1 MLCARSFPLSNR
13 LFAVA
18 ALAVLALQGCAQ
30 PTPQPTVVI
39 DAFDEGIAKT
49 CTFTPVQPKPGATVD
64 STITMTNDGWCAYRA
79 SVKSGQ
85 AFELGLVKQRPMH
98 GELLI
103 RKWNG
108 ETRVEYTPA
117 ASYVG
122 PDTFSAA
129 LRSTEGADAI
139 VKVAVTVTRGE
150 GVPVVAAPAA
160 SNEPANTTNRR
171 RAPVKK
177 KTTTN

>member
-1 MLCARSFPLSNR
+1 MSYR

-18 ALAVLALQGCAQ
+18 SVAVLALQGCAQ
-30 PTPQPTVVI
+30 PTPPAAVAV
-39 DAFDEGIAKT
+39 DALDDGVAKT

-64 STITMTNDGWCAYRA
+64 STITMTNDGWCAFRA
-79 SVKSGQ
+79 SVKTGQ
-85 AFELGLVKQRPMH
+85 AYELGLVKQRPAH

-108 ETRVEYTPA
+108 ETRVEYTPT

-122 PDTFSAA
+122 PDQFSAA
-129 LRSTEGADAI
+129 LRSADGTPDAV

-150 GVPVVAAPAA
+150 GVPAVAAPAA
-160 SNEPANTTNRR
+160 SNEPATTTTRR
-171 RAPVKK
+171 RAPAKK
-177 KTTTN
+177 K

>member
-1 MLCARSFPLSNR
+1 MSYR

-18 ALAVLALQGCAQ
+18 SVAVLALQGCAQ
-30 PTPQPTVVI
+30 PTPQPAVAI
-39 DAFDEGIAKT
+39 DALDEGIAKT
-49 CTFTPVQPKPGATVD
+49 CTFTPVQPRPSATVD

-79 SVKSGQ
+79 SVTSGQ
-85 AFELGLVKQRPMH
+85 AYVLGLVKQRPAH

-122 PDTFSAA
+122 PDQFSAA
-129 LRSTEGADAI
+129 LRAADGTPDAM
-139 VKVAVTVTRGE
+139 VKVAVTVTRGA
-150 GVPVVAAPAA
+150 GVPAVAAPEPG
-160 SNEPANTTNRR
+160 NEPATTTTTRR
-171 RAPVKK
+171 RTPAKK
-177 KTTTN
+177 K

>member
-1 MLCARSFPLSNR
+1 MSYR
-13 LFAVA
+13 LFAA
-18 ALAVLALQGCAQ
+18 AAVAVLALQGCTK
-30 PTPQPTVVI
+30 PTPQPTVEI
-39 DAFDEGIAKT
+39 DALSEGMAKT

-64 STITMTNDGWCAYRA
+64 STITMTNDGWCAFRA

-85 AFELGLVKQRPMH
+85 AYELGLVKQRPVH

-122 PDTFSAA
+122 PDQFSAA
-129 LRSTEGADAI
+129 LRSADGTPDAV

-150 GVPVVAAPAA
+150 GVPAVAAPTP
-160 SNEPANTTNRR
+160 SDEPAATRTTRR
-171 RAPVKK
+171 RTTGKK
-177 KTTTN
+177 STR

>member
-1 MLCARSFPLSNR
+1 MSYR

-18 ALAVLALQGCAQ
+18 SLAVLALQGCAQ

-39 DAFDEGIAKT
+39 DALNDGIAKT
-49 CTFTPVQPKPGATVD
+49 CTFSPMQPKPGATVEA
-64 STITMTNDGWCAYRA
+64 TITMTNDGWCAYRA
-79 SVKSGQ
+79 SVKTGQ
-85 AFELGLVKQRPMH
+85 AYELGLVKQRPMH

-122 PDTFSAA
+122 PDQFSAA
-129 LRSTEGADAI
+129 LRSGDGTPDAL

-150 GVPVVAAPAA
+150 GVPAVAAPAP
-160 SNEPANTTNRR
+160 SNEPATTSTTRR
-171 RAPVKK
+171 RTPAK
-177 KTTTN
+177 KTTH